1 MPRGVKKE
9 INYSEEIQKLEER
22 ITYHQNAIQN
32 IQEKRQNLIQE
43 KNERD
48 MSLLHDFLVQNSIS
62 AEDLLK
68 QINLQQIA

>member
-48 MSLLHDFLVQNSIS
+48 MCLLHDFLVQNSIS

>member
-22 ITYHQNAIQN
+22 IMYHQNAIQN
-32 IQEKRQNLIQE
+32 IEEKRQNLIQE